1 MFIIKHM
8 ENIIIIGTYPNT
20 TFRED
25 LLRSCIEQMRNLE
38 MDIMLVSHY
47 PIPTDIQA
55 SVDYVVYDKNN
66 SMVSSECTPK
76 IVVKSQDF
84 VLTKFDEGH
93 ILAVSNNIING
104 ISSAHIHGY
113 NNFIYLEYDNIFH
126 PEDLVKLK
134 NLLLSM
140 RTLNKQMFYF
150 KEEIQSGFEGYDTI
164 IFGGGVKYFVENNQF
179 PKIESDLENQALS
192 LERFVFWKHH
202 KVEQDFYIIPY
213 SSSSY
218 FNKSKINLEFK
229 KYFAEVFQSNR
240 LSEYYFVFFNLIP
253 EPIKLKFQNQNEQ
266 ELNNNCWTMH
276 RIYEDVEYSYDVTV
290 DGITTNFSFIMTEE
304 NKAKFIKNGFLCFLN
319 TY

>member
-1 MFIIKHM
+1 MK
-8 ENIIIIGTYPNT
+8 NIVIIGSYPDT

-66 SMVSSECTPK
+66 SMVSAECTPNV
-76 IVVKSQDF
+76 VVKSQDF
-84 VLTKFDEGH
+84 VLTKFNEGH

-104 ISSAHIHGY
+104 ISSADIHGY

-134 NLLLSM
+134 NLLFSM
-140 RTLNKQMFYF
+140 RTLNKQMFY
-150 KEEIQSGFEGYDTI
+150 
-164 IFGGGVKYFVENNQF
+164 
-179 PKIESDLENQALS
+179 
-192 LERFVFWKHH
+192 
-202 KVEQDFYIIPY
+202 
-213 SSSSY
+213 
-218 FNKSKINLEFK
+218 
-229 KYFAEVFQSNR
+229 
-240 LSEYYFVFFNLIP
+240 FNLIP
-253 EPIKLKFQNQNEQ
+253 EPIKLKFQNQTEQ
-266 ELNNNCWTMH
+266 TFNNSCWVMH

-304 NKAKFIKNGFLCFLN
+304 NKVKFIKNGFLCFLN